1 VRASALFVLV
11 CLGGSGLQTR
21 AEPVTIRVGDG
32 FAVEEQIWLMK
43 AMPSVTPNQG
53 KIYNIDLIP
62 FRGADMRFAAFEA
75 GQIDMG
81 TGGAQAVILAASQ
94 GADLRII
101 ASISREQEPGF
112 VTHYMSLTTMP
123 FGGLA
128 DMKGKI
134 IGTNAANS
142 SIVVWAQ
149 LAAAK
154 AGLNPTRDVRF
165 AVVPFP
171 TQGEAVRSGK
181 LDIGAFPQ
189 PFAANEIAKGG
200 LKTVFT
206 SKTGAPFPEELN
218 VLIASPEFLHKHPDV
233 VRAYLSDFVAT
244 THYYLAHPREAR
256 QALIDAKAV
265 SIPADLYVN
274 MDDNYHQPDAR
285 IDLDALEK
293 DQTTFLDMG
302 FQKKKI
308 NLREFVDMSYLP
320 R

>member
-1 VRASALFVLV
+1 MKKLASVVAIVLS
-11 CLGGSGLQTR
+11 LLSLPAR
-21 AEPVTIRVGDG
+21 AEPFTIRVGDG
-32 FAVEEQIWLMK
+32 FAVEEQVWLMK

-75 GQIDMG
+75 GQIDIA
-81 TGGAQAVILAASQ
+81 TGSAQAVILAASK

-112 VTHYMSLTTMP
+112 VTQYMSLATMP
-123 FGGLA
+123 FAGLA
-128 DMKGKI
+128 AMKGKI

-154 AGLNPTRDVRF
+154 AGLNPNRDIKF

-171 TQGEAVRSGK
+171 TQGEAVRTGK

-206 SKTGAPFPEELN
+206 SKTGAPFPEELE
-218 VLIASPEFLHKHPDV
+218 VLISSPQFLAKHSDV
-233 VRAYLSDFVAT
+233 VRAYLSDFVET

-256 QALIDAKAV
+256 QAMIDAKAV
-265 SIPADLYVN
+265 SIPRDLYVN
-274 MDDNYHQPDAR
+274 MEDNYRQPNAR
-285 IDLDALEK
+285 IDLDALER
-293 DQTTFLDMG
+293 DQAMFLKMG
-302 FQKKKI
+302 LQKQKI
-308 NLREFVDMSYLP
+308 DLRKFVDLSYLP
-320 R
+320 Q

>member
-1 VRASALFVLV
+1 MNFGLIFAVVSSLLSFSA
-11 CLGGSGLQTR
+11 Q
-21 AEPVTIRVGDG
+21 AEPFTIRVGDG
-32 FAVEEQIWLMK
+32 FAVEEQVWLMK
-43 AMPSVTPNQG
+43 ALPSITPNQG

-75 GQIDMG
+75 GQIDIA
-81 TGGAQAVILAASQ
+81 TGSAQAVILAASQ

-112 VTHYMSLTTMP
+112 VTQYMSLATMP
-123 FGGLA
+123 FAALA
-128 DMKGKI
+128 DIKGKI

-154 AGLNPTRDVRF
+154 AGLNPTRDVKF

-181 LDIGAFPQ
+181 VDIGAFPQ

-206 SKTGAPFPEELN
+206 SKTGAPFAEELE
-218 VLIASPEFLHKHPDV
+218 VLISSPAFLDKHPDV

-244 THYYLAHPREAR
+244 TRYYLAHPREAR
-256 QALIDAKAV
+256 QAMIDAKAV
-265 SIPADLYVN
+265 SIPRDLYVN
-274 MDDNYHQPDAR
+274 MEDNYRQPDAR

-293 DQTTFLDMG
+293 DQEMFVELKL
-302 FQKKKI
+302 QKHKVDLQK
-308 NLREFVDMSYLP
+308 FVDLSYLP
-320 R
+320 H

>member
-1 VRASALFVLV
+1 MRMPAFFAAVCLSISAL
-11 CLGGSGLQTR
+11 QAR
-21 AEPVTIRVGDG
+21 AEPFTIRIGDG
-32 FAVEEQIWLMK
+32 FAVEEQVWLMK
-43 AMPSVTPNQG
+43 ALPSVAPNQG
-53 KIYNIDLIP
+53 KIYNIELIP

-75 GQIDMG
+75 GQIDMA

-112 VTHYMSLTTMP
+112 VTQYMSLATMP
-123 FGGLA
+123 FAGLA

-142 SIVVWAQ
+142 SIFVWAQ
-149 LAAAK
+149 VAAAK
-154 AGLNPTRDVRF
+154 AGLNPNRDVKF

-181 LDIGAFPQ
+181 LDIGALPQ
-189 PFAANEIAKGG
+189 PFAANEIARGG

-206 SKTGAPFPEELN
+206 SKTGVPFPEELN
-218 VLIASPEFLHKHPDV
+218 VLIASPEFLRKHHDV

-244 THYYLAHPREAR
+244 THYYLGHPREAR

-265 SIPADLYVN
+265 SIPGDLYVN
-274 MDDNYHQPDAR
+274 MEDNYRQPDAR
-285 IDLDALEK
+285 IDSDALER
-293 DQTTFLDMG
+293 DQAMFLEMG
-302 FQKKKI
+302 FQKQKI
-308 NLREFVDMSYLP
+308 DISKVVDMSYLP
-320 R
+320 Q

>member
-1 VRASALFVLV
+1 MKLASAVALVFSVLS
-11 CLGGSGLQTR
+11 LPAR
-21 AEPVTIRVGDG
+21 AEPFTIRVGDG
-32 FAVEEQIWLMK
+32 FAVEEQVWLMK

-75 GQIDMG
+75 GQIDIA
-81 TGGAQAVILAASQ
+81 TGSAQAVILAASQ

-112 VTHYMSLTTMP
+112 VTQYMSLATMP
-123 FGGLA
+123 FAGLA

-154 AGLNPTRDVRF
+154 AGLNPNRDIKF

-206 SKTGAPFPEELN
+206 SKTGAPFPEELE
-218 VLIASPEFLHKHPDV
+218 VLISSPQFLAKHSDV

-265 SIPADLYVN
+265 SIPRDLYVN
-274 MDDNYHQPDAR
+274 MEDNYRQPDAR
-285 IDLDALEK
+285 IDLDALER
-293 DQTTFLDMG
+293 DQAMFLEVG
-302 FQKKKI
+302 LQKQKI
-308 NLREFVDMSYLP
+308 DLRKFVDMPYLP
-320 R
+320 Q